1 MTMMKLFTTFFDEEM
16 KSRGFK
22 RKAKLYYRLNGDILQ
37 GVVLKAI
44 NPYSIHFYSAP
55 YWMENDQERM
65 FLFNKGYWAEH
76 GICISPD
83 SFSYYRAENEEM
95 NAEYMNTC
103 FTLAKR
109 HVLPIFDRIYDLNS
123 YIENLTPNW
132 PGIYDEKAKERV
144 LSVYPRDIDRR
155 LTLEER
161 EIEILRLLN
170 TPPEEVDQK
179 GLHMDYRSDVT
190 MLYHLFEYHCYS
202 AFLQYGCDKGD
213 LQAGLD
219 WLKKIELPSVCS
231 RDYTQKFY
239 MKFMTEN
246 GLEKAKEFLDSR
258 RLMMRVRLRSELGLD
273 ISNL

>member
-1 MTMMKLFTTFFDEEM
+1 MTMTKLFTSTFDEEM
-16 KSRGFK
+16 QSRGFK

-37 GVVLKAI
+37 AVVLKAI
-44 NPYSIHFYSAP
+44 NPYTIHFYSTP
-55 YWMENDQERM
+55 YWINDRARK
-65 FLFNKGYWAEH
+65 FSLNDGYWAEQ

-83 SFSYYRAENEEM
+83 SFSYYRAQNEEM

-123 YIENLTPNW
+123 YIENLAPNW

-161 EIEILRLLN
+161 EIEKLRLLN

-179 GLHMDYRSDVT
+179 GLHMDYRSKVT
-190 MLYHLFEYHCYS
+190 MLYDLFDHHCYL

-219 WLKKIELPSVCS
+219 LLKKIELPAVCS
-231 RDYTQKFY
+231 RDYAQEFY

-246 GLEKAKEFLDSR
+246 DLEQAKAFLDSK
-258 RLMMRVRLRSELGLD
+258 RLMMRIRLRSELGLD
-273 ISNL
+273 TSNL